1 LRHRREDDLYIFEPS
16 TKLPGLEKAET
27 FPVLHICRSLQEPY
41 HFIVTIGSVRH
52 NMRGLGLFRAGVSG
66 ANFLAPL
73 RAIEKIFNDLG
84 QIADN

>member
-1 LRHRREDDLYIFEPS
+1 
-16 TKLPGLEKAET
+16 
-27 FPVLHICRSLQEPY
+27 
-41 HFIVTIGSVRH
+41 
-52 NMRGLGLFRAGVSG
+52 MRGLGLFRAGVSG

>member
-1 LRHRREDDLYIFEPS
+1 
-16 TKLPGLEKAET
+16 
-27 FPVLHICRSLQEPY
+27 
-41 HFIVTIGSVRH
+41 
-52 NMRGLGLFRAGVSG
+52 MRGLGLFRVGVSG